1 VSVFDRFRAQ
11 HTEESTGYE
20 ARAIDTDL
28 AAALAGN
35 VQRSAVT
42 VRPNKDN
49 GGIEAMDEVLEAL
62 HTVETDSPRFR
73 GTQTNVSPAHA
84 FEMRYA
90 APTPRSER
98 VVTLQYLPGSDA
110 LAGTLRRQLQTQYP
124 DSQVDETDATFL
136 PGVDVDEHDRYVA
149 GARLALRRYCLYP
162 LKNVDLPGFR
172 TDPTGS
178 ILEEM
183 VGTQE
188 EGAADADVAV
198 QIMFKPAD
206 REWTRGVANGYG
218 VANDGDTADAPSI
231 GALSHTLTQ
240 PGYEKHR
247 LPIGNLPVLGV
258 ITRFIPGV
266 GHEVIERDPSA
277 VDRQVAT
284 LLEEQQGEK
293 GWRLCLRVVAISNDS
308 DEAITRASKTAGM
321 FRNFYESTTEQTFAP
336 QPLAGEDL
344 GAMLERAGRREFVD
358 SGMVKAQREV
368 AGLVNVPEADHVST
382 NKLRWSLSTP
392 GEGIPPQTPR
402 FDFDAHDVD
411 DGSDAEKQ
419 LAMLDTDDP
428 DAPYWFGFG
437 RKHGVEA
444 GVTAET
450 LNTHTFVGGGTG
462 KGKTTFLTNLVSQI
476 MQRGHG
482 ALVFDPKGVDADAFI
497 REWPADRDPEDFVFV
512 DLSDDFDKQVRF
524 NFLEVPTDAPPD
536 SRAFS
541 SAVEALCDDLVAMM
555 AQVGGDDQYWGAL
568 MNRVARTLIR
578 GMTKSERTC
587 TLLDLAC
594 CCAAPENRA
603 QFHEWMSEERIH
615 FIEEA
620 ARRIRMKEEEDLE
633 PLAGRLDQWIQNDA
647 VRNLI
652 SATESTVSL
661 QDVVEEGKVVV
672 VRNAPTS
679 GETEKRLFATA
690 LIRRA
695 WVAAREST
703 DTPPFYVVCD
713 EFDSIVTTQSNIHSI
728 LSEARA
734 FDFCLTLA
742 CQNPS
747 NQLPDRVAQAI
758 ANQCETFI
766 TYNPGGQRD
775 AKLIQAQHSPDV
787 DWEDLTNLS
796 KYRFYMRTHD
806 SEDELTH
813 SYKVDAFPP
822 AAEVRREVTGEAGM
836 TDEDLR
842 WFKRRSIARN
852 GTERPTAMQ
861 QKGQSHFYDIDYEQ
875 GSSTGLV
882 AEPDEPSDTPRIPA
896 TEERRQHVCKALYDE
911 ALQSGGGDRY
921 VAANACVER
930 ITEYLDIAVEHRSQL
945 WALVDDIPEE
955 YVESET
961 RDDGVYLRC
970 TRAGATA
977 IFQTGAAANSGGPG
991 HRELLRDVYAPLTAL
1006 GARID
1011 LPEQTGETQPD
1022 GVGTLVDI
1030 QTPPETS
1037 TSTPLRERRE
1047 ATEEAFERFVEDN
1060 PILAALTDGGTFHL
1074 EAESSTGATKPARTL
1089 HNLAQAANQDR
1100 NCIFVCRPSTAPAIW
1115 ETLTDPPFC
1124 TTHGMEG
1131 SQRFYNHRDLRID
1144 GDLMLRPAI
1153 GDQSVWTQ
1161 DENGE
1166 YRLSDGAGE
1175 ELARFPT
1182 AEAVFDDPSRYP
1194 ATSATVD
1201 PEDDDWVPVKNPFV
1215 PEHAFDGTPPSN
1227 DDWHIVVVPP
1237 DVSAPED
1244 LGLFRDGETIP
1255 FSDVDTFRDGPVTI
1269 GAEQDESE
1277 DTEASDGQP
1286 TNDQTG
1292 VSEDDPEGA
1301 QSDTDDSTRFRRF

>member
-1 VSVFDRFRAQ
+1 MSVFDRVRDQ

-20 ARAIDTDL
+20 ATSVDADL
-28 AAALAGN
+28 ANVLAGS
-35 VQRSAVT
+35 VQRPAVT

-49 GGIEAMDEVLEAL
+49 SGIEAMDDVLEAL
-62 HTVETDSPRFR
+62 HTVETNSPRFR
-73 GTQTNVSPAHA
+73 GRAKNVSPAHA

-90 APTPRSER
+90 APTPQSER
-98 VVTLQYLPGSDA
+98 VVTLQYFAGSDG

-124 DSQVDETDATFL
+124 DSHVDTTEATFL
-136 PGVDVDEHDRYVA
+136 PGASVDGTERYVA

-198 QIMFKPAD
+198 QIMFKPAARD
-206 REWTRGVANGYG
+206 WTRGIADGYG

-231 GALSHTLTQ
+231 GTLSHNLKQ

-247 LPIGNLPVLGV
+247 LPIGNLPVLGAV
-258 ITRFIPGV
+258 TRFIPGV
-266 GHEVIERDPSA
+266 GHEVIEHDPST
-277 VDRQVAT
+277 VDRQVAK

-293 GWRLCLRVVAISNDS
+293 GWRLCLRVVAVSDDP
-308 DEAITRASKTAGM
+308 DEAVTRASKTAGM
-321 FRNFYESTTEQTFAP
+321 FRNFYESTSEQTFAP
-336 QPLAGEDL
+336 QPLADEEL
-344 GAMLERAGRREFVD
+344 TEMLERAGRREFVD

-368 AGLVNVPEADHVST
+368 AGLVNVPEADHVNT
-382 NKLRWSLSTP
+382 NKMRWSLSKP
-392 GEGIPPQTPR
+392 GEGIPPGTPR
-402 FDFDAHDVD
+402 FDFEACDVA
-411 DGSDAEKQ
+411 GASTGEKQ
-419 LAMLDTDDP
+419 LAMLDSDDP
-428 DAPYWFGFG
+428 ATPYWFGFG
-437 RKHGVEA
+437 RKHGIEA
-444 GVTAET
+444 GITPET

-482 ALVFDPKGVDADAFI
+482 ALVFDPKGVDADEFI
-497 REWPADRDPEDFVFV
+497 REWPSDRDPEEFVFV

-536 SRAFS
+536 SQAFS

-568 MNRVARTLIR
+568 MNRVSRTLIR
-578 GMTKSERTC
+578 GMAKSERTC

-594 CCAAPENRA
+594 CCAGPENRA

-695 WVAAREST
+695 WVASREST
-703 DTPPFYVVCD
+703 DSPPFYVICD
-713 EFDSIVTTQSNIHSI
+713 EFDSIVTKQSNIHSI

-766 TYNPGGQRD
+766 TYNPGGRRD

-822 AAEVRREVTGEAGM
+822 TAEVRREVTGEAGM

-842 WFKRRSIARN
+842 WFKRRSISRN
-852 GTERPTAMQ
+852 GTERPTALQ
-861 QKGQSHFYDIDYEQ
+861 QKGESHFYDIDYEQ
-875 GSSTGLV
+875 SSSTGLV
-882 AEPDEPSDTPRIPA
+882 SKPDDEPGDTPRIPA
-896 TEERRQHVCKALYDE
+896 TEERRQRVCKALYDE
-911 ALQSGGGDRY
+911 ALQSGGVDRY
-921 VAANACVER
+921 VAANTSADR
-930 ITEYLDIAVEHRSQL
+930 IIDYLDIAVEHRSQL

-970 TRAGATA
+970 TKAGATA
-977 IFQTGAAANSGGPG
+977 IFQTGAAANSGGPR
-991 HRELLRDVYAPLTAL
+991 HREILRDVYGPLTAL

-1011 LPEQTGETQPD
+1011 LLEQTGETQPD

-1030 QTPPETS
+1030 QSTQETS
-1037 TSTPLRERRE
+1037 TTTPLREQRAAME
-1047 ATEEAFERFVEDN
+1047 KAFDRFAKEH
-1060 PILAALTDGGTFHL
+1060 PILAVLTDVGTFHL
-1074 EAESSTGATKPARTL
+1074 EAESSTGTTKPARTL
-1089 HNLAQAANQDR
+1089 HNLAQAANQER
-1100 NCIFVCRPSTAPAIW
+1100 NCLFVCRPSTAPIIRD
-1115 ETLTDPPFC
+1115 TLTDPPFC
-1124 TTHGMEG
+1124 TTHGMEAG
-1131 SQRFYNHRDLRID
+1131 RRFYNHRDLRID
-1144 GDLMLRPAI
+1144 GDLMLRPAT
-1153 GDQSVWTQ
+1153 GDQSVWTR
-1161 DENGE
+1161 DRDGE
-1166 YRLSDGAGE
+1166 YRLSDGTSE
-1175 ELARFPT
+1175 IARFPT
-1182 AEAVFDDPSRYP
+1182 ADAVFDEPDRYP

-1201 PEDDDWVPVKNPFV
+1201 SEGDDWVPVKKPFL
-1215 PEHAFDGTPPSN
+1215 PEYAFDGPSPSS
-1227 DDWHIVVVPP
+1227 DDWHIIVAPP
-1237 DVSAPED
+1237 DTTGSED
-1244 LGLFRDGETIP
+1244 LGLFHDGETVP
-1255 FSDVDTFRDGPVTI
+1255 FSDVDAFRDESLSTDT
-1269 GAEQDESE
+1269 AQDEAGEIGDS
-1277 DTEASDGQP
+1277 SSSS
-1286 TNDQTG
+1286 TNDS
-1292 VSEDDPEGA
+1292 VNDSESSQD
-1301 QSDTDDSTRFRRF
+1301 DTDDETRFRRF